1 MKYKPHNYQ
10 KYAIEFIKEHP
21 VAAILL
27 DMGMGKTSIV
37 CSALN
42 DLMYDSLYLSC
53 NPCTFCHLICKICVF
68 KLQSLHPHT

>member
-1 MKYKPHNYQ
+1 MIYKPHNYQ

-42 DLMYDSLYLSC
+42 DLMYDS
-53 NPCTFCHLICKICVF
+53 F
-68 KLQSLHPHT
+68 